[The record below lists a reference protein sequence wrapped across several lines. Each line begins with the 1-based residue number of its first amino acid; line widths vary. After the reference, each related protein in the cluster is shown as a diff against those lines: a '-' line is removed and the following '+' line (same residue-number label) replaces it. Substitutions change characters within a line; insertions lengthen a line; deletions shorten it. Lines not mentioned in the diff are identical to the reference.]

1 MFGLGVVVVVVVVV
15 RGVVTIVGGACV
27 GGNAVPDMDDEIDG
41 RGLGTVRLEH
51 ASIITGQPRK
61 LTINSNSIVAILYL
75 SNTTL
80 VVIIVDAI
88 VAVVLVECIC
98 SL

>member
-15 RGVVTIVGGACV
+15 RGVVAIVGSDCV
-27 GGNAVPDMDDEIDG
+27 GGTAVPDMDDEIDG

-61 LTINSNSIVAILYL
+61 LTISRSNIMPILYL
-75 SNTTL
+75 SNTL
-80 VVIIVDAI
+80 VVIIVVVDD
-88 VAVVLVECIC
+88 VVDVLVECIC
-98 SL
+98 N

>member
-1 MFGLGVVVVVVVVV
+1 MFGLGVVVVVVV
-15 RGVVTIVGGACV
+15 RGVVVVDGDCV
-27 GGNAVPDMDDEIDG
+27 GGTAVPDMDDEIDG

-61 LTINSNSIVAILYL
+61 LTINSISIMPILYL
-75 SNTTL
+75 SNTL
-80 VVIIVDAI
+80 VVIIVVVVDN
-88 VAVVLVECIC
+88 VVVLVECIC